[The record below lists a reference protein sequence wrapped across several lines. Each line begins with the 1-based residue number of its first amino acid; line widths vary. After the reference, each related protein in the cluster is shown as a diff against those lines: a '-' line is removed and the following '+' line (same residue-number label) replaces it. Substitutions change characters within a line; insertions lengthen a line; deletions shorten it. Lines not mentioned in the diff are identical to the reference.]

1 MKHGWNTDKKGRR
14 REGCLPV
21 YSIRVASVAVIA
33 FAFQRQPKFQRH
45 VNWRPST
52 PKRFTKPAQM
62 LLKNLPQRLRMQ
74 VIIVLKLQRQRVP
87 IACGLQR
94 RLDAELL
101 DLIEIELPLLA
112 KESTMESI
120 GFLGAQNPRPATRR
134 NPHAN
139 SSPDCPT

>member
-1 MKHGWNTDKKGRR
+1 
-14 REGCLPV
+14 
-21 YSIRVASVAVIA
+21 
-33 FAFQRQPKFQRH
+33 
-45 VNWRPST
+45 
-52 PKRFTKPAQM
+52 M

-74 VIIVLKLQRQRVP
+74 VIIVLKLQHQRFP

-120 GFLGAQNPRPATRR
+120 GFLRAKNPRPATRPEPAR
-134 NPHAN
+134 
-139 SSPDCPT
+139 